1 MHEKVRKEIWG
12 YGKNENF
19 NNEELIKENYNGI
32 RPAPGYTACPDHTE
46 KLKLFQLLGS
56 EKIGVDLTENMA
68 MTPNATVCGYYFSYP
83 ESKYFSV
90 GKVLDDQINDYAKR
104 KSMTSKEVNQWLR
117 TNI

>member
-1 MHEKVRKEIWG
+1 
-12 YGKNENF
+12 
-19 NNEELIKENYNGI
+19 
-32 RPAPGYTACPDHTE
+32 
-46 KLKLFQLLGS
+46 
-56 EKIGVDLTENMA
+56 MA

-90 GKVLDDQINDYAKR
+90 GKVLDDQINDYSKR